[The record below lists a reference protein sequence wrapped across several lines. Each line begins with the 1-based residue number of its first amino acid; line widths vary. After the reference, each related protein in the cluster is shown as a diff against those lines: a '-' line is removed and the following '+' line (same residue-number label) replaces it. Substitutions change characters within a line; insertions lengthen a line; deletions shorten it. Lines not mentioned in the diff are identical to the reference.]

1 MFALRTFKSK
11 DMKTF
16 QQKISTLLI
25 VLFFTANIA
34 HAQDG
39 PYYTVTTWKIEIPE
53 NGSNAEFNTL
63 MKEFNQKVVAPNQ
76 YIVSEKIMRHASGSD
91 SRDLVIV
98 TEYKNWNAIDAAAIR
113 QSELMDTAWGSDAER
128 KEFFQKFYKYFL
140 MHTDE
145 IYRGMH

>member
-1 MFALRTFKSK
+1 MQTPKPT

-16 QQKISTLLI
+16 RQKFSALLI
-25 VLFFTANIA
+25 VLLFTASTLY
-34 HAQDG
+34 AQDG

-63 MKEFNQKVVAPNQ
+63 MKEFNQKIVAPNQ
-76 YIVSEKIMRHASGSD
+76 HIVSEKVMRHASGSD

-98 TEYKNWNAIDAAAIR
+98 TEYKNWNAIDASATR
-113 QSELMDTAWGSDAER
+113 QGELMNTAWGSEAAR
-128 KEFFQKFYKYFL
+128 KEFFQKFNKYFL

-145 IYRGMH
+145 IYLGMP